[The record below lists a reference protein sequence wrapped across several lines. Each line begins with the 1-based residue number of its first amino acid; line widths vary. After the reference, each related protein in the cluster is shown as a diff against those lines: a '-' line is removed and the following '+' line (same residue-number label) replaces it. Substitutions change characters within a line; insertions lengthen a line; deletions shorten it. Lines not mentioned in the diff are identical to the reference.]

1 LDPEGLK
8 DNGGPTQTIA
18 LLPSSP
24 AIDAGANPLALPTD
38 QRGLPRTLGS
48 GTDIGAFELV
58 TPPPIALSSVHKSE
72 GDSGAKPFTFTVTR
86 GGDTTVAFTLNW
98 TLALGN
104 GPTFADANDFVNGV
118 VPTGSITFNPGETS
132 QSITVNVQGDSLVEE
147 HETFSLILF
156 DVASGIVLA
165 SANGT
170 IFNDDVE
177 LVNGIPANSGR
188 DILTGTGLTD
198 VLTGGPGADLITTG
212 AGDDVLIYTTLRD
225 AGDRITDFSPG
236 SDRFDLSSLFQ
247 SLSLGSLDYD
257 AATSGGY
264 LKFQAS
270 GANTILQI
278 DADGVGP
285 GRTVNFLTVEN
296 LAIAS
301 LNNSANFIL

>member
-1 LDPEGLK
+1 
-8 DNGGPTQTIA
+8 
-18 LLPSSP
+18 
-24 AIDAGANPLALPTD
+24 
-38 QRGLPRTLGS
+38 
-48 GTDIGAFELV
+48 
-58 TPPPIALSSVHKSE
+58 
-72 GDSGAKPFTFTVTR
+72 
-86 GGDTTVAFTLNW
+86 
-98 TLALGN
+98 
-104 GPTFADANDFVNGV
+104 
-118 VPTGSITFNPGETS
+118 
-132 QSITVNVQGDSLVEE
+132 LVEE